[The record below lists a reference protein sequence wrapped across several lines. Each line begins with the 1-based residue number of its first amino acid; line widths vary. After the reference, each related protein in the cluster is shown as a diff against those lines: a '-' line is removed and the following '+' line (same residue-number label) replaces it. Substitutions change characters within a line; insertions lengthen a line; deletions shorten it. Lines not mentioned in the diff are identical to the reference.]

1 MRGSRMAIR
10 VLITDDH
17 GVVHQGLRMFLSL
30 DPEIEIVGEATNGEE
45 AVALSRKLE
54 PDVV

>member
-17 GVVHQGLRMFLSL
+17 GVVRQGLRMFLSL
-30 DPEIEIVGEATNGEE
+30 DPEIEIVGEATTVRRRWPSPGRSS
-45 AVALSRKLE
+45 LTWS
-54 PDVV
+54 